1 MKTQWVTTRDLRW
14 TTGWVMCGLF
24 VGGLSF
30 APRAWAQT
38 AEADESADV
47 DDAELKP
54 EVKDYS
60 EQRPTP
66 PGGTALDRDGETRDM
81 SAPPI
86 VAGAGMGSRVAYAER
101 GVVELGGT
109 LGLDVRD
116 EIVDFS
122 VAPTLGYFI
131 IDRLELTLIPL
142 VSVRSIS
149 DDRTGRRETNTRWA
163 LIAEPTYHLPLM
175 DYLYGFVGGGIGFT
189 YESGPGVE
197 ALLRPVLGL
206 DIMLGRSGVLKPGAF
221 LDIGLGDG
229 AIGGGFQMSYTVML

>member
-1 MKTQWVTTRDLRW
+1 MKTQGTTIRDARATTR
-14 TTGWVMCGLF
+14 WVMCGLL
-24 VGGLSF
+24 VGGLSVTSS
-30 APRAWAQT
+30 AWAQA

-47 DDAELKP
+47 DEAELKP

-66 PGGTALDRDGETRDM
+66 PGGTALDREGETKDM
-81 SAPPI
+81 GAPPI

-116 EIVDFS
+116 EIVNFS

-131 IDRLELTLIPL
+131 VDRLELSLIPL

-149 DDRTGRRETNTRWA
+149 DERTGRRQTNTRWA
-163 LIAEPTYHLPLM
+163 LIVEPTYHLPLM

-189 YESGPGVE
+189 YESGPGAE

-229 AIGGGFQMSYTVML
+229 AIGGGFQMGYTVML